1 MSTVAQPRLLSAVEV
16 ARSLGLEHAPTPEQA
31 LVIEAPLRAHLVVA
45 GAGSGKTETMAA
57 RVVWLVAN
65 GLVAPDQVLGLTF
78 TRKAAGELAERIG
91 RRLRALRAS
100 GASGASSA
108 SDAGQVVGGAAGV
121 LAPVVSTYNA
131 YAASLVADHG
141 LRLGI
146 EPGARLLGEAAGWQL
161 AQEVVQGWDPP
172 AGTAGLAGL
181 DRALDTLVAAV
192 LALAGQCSEHLCDPE
207 QVVELAEQLT
217 RHVAALPK
225 DGAGGAPA
233 RPTKSSDVTKV
244 LASVRA
250 RAALVPVVRAY
261 QARKRELEVLDF
273 GDQVALAA
281 RLARI
286 PEVAAGE
293 RERFGVVLLDEYQD
307 TSHAQLEL
315 LTALFD
321 DGHPVTAVGDPNQ
334 SIYGWRGA
342 SAGNLDSFPA
352 QFACSTNGSA
362 EVLALSTSWRSPRL
376 VLDVANTVAGPLRE
390 VSGVPVQPLRAR
402 DGAPEG
408 SIRVA
413 WHKTVEEEAAD
424 LADQLAL
431 YWRDPAVATVAV
443 LCRQRSQFLAI
454 ENALRARGLP
464 VEVVG
469 LGGLLDRPEVGDVV
483 ATLRVLHDPN
493 RGDALMRLLTGPR
506 WRIGPRDLA
515 GLGAWS
521 RTLAARD
528 RVAPAGSGG
537 PAAQAVLDP
546 DVVDESSI
554 VDALDEL
561 PPAGWAPGTGPGLS
575 SQGRARL
582 LRLSTELAR
591 LRSRT
596 SLPLPEL
603 VAEVERALLLEVE
616 LASAPGVVAS
626 AARAQLDAFADVAA
640 GFADTSDR
648 ATLGGFLAWLTAAAS
663 RERGLEQGE
672 DQSTEADDGSHIGEA
687 VTQSTTAIQVL
698 TVHAAKGLEWDVVA
712 VPGMVEGRF
721 PSGRQSGGTDSASGW
736 PTTTEALPYPLRGD
750 AASLPVWHWRSAGD
764 LKELAGSLVEF
775 RRECGAHEVL
785 EERRLAYVAWT
796 RPKQTLLVS
805 GFWWDHTTTA
815 RTPSRFVRQLVL
827 AHQSDPALLLVGADP
842 VALDRGSSFDQHPG
856 QGQEVSHAWP
866 TDPLG
871 ERRETLASAARQ
883 VLAAEDDLGGSRRA
897 RDLDPGSPLALEID
911 RLLHERDI
919 LRSTRTQVLLPSH
932 LSASR
937 AVQLAADPAAF
948 ATALRRPV
956 PVQPRPAT
964 RRGTAF
970 HEWIERQ
977 LRSEALWD
985 LTDVAGAGDD
995 EAAQD
1000 AGLALLQQQY
1010 LASEW
1015 AQREVVAVEVDVE
1028 TAVHGTV
1035 LRGRIDAVF
1044 RCTRPDGQP
1053 GFDVVDW
1060 KTGSPPT
1067 GAALRAAAI
1076 QLAVYRLAWARLQ
1089 GLAPERVGAAFFYV
1103 GAGRTLRPADDLD
1116 EQALA
1121 DLVEGVPLQ
1130 G

>member
-1 MSTVAQPRLLSAVEV
+1 VSAVVEPRLLSAVEV

-31 LVIEAPLRAHLVVA
+31 RVIEAPLRAHLVVA

-65 GLVAPDQVLGLTF
+65 GLAAPDQVLGLTF

-100 GASGASSA
+100 GVRGA
-108 SDAGQVVGGAAGV
+108 GGAGEIPGGGGV
-121 LAPVVSTYNA
+121 QAPVVSTYNA

-161 AQEVVQGWDPP
+161 ALEVVQGWDPP
-172 AGTAGLAGL
+172 VGTAGLAVL

-207 QVVELAEQLT
+207 QVLDLTEELT
-217 RHVAALPK
+217 RYVALLPK
-225 DGAGGAPA
+225 DDAGGAPA
-233 RPTKSSDVTKV
+233 RPAKSSDVTKV
-244 LASVRA
+244 LASLRA
-250 RAALVPVVRAY
+250 RAALVPVVRTY
-261 QARKRELEVLDF
+261 QARKRELEALDF
-273 GDQVALAA
+273 GDQVAMAA

-342 SAGNLDSFPA
+342 SAGNLDNFPT
-352 QFACSTNGSA
+352 QFACATNGSA
-362 EVLALSTSWRSPRL
+362 EVLALSTSWRSPRV

-390 VSGVPVQPLRAR
+390 VSQVPVQPLRAR
-402 DGAPEG
+402 DDAPVGA
-408 SIRVA
+408 IRVA
-413 WHKTVEEEAAD
+413 WHETVEQEAAD

-431 YWRDPAVATVAV
+431 HWRDPAVGTVAV
-443 LCRQRSQFLAI
+443 LCRQRSQFQPI
-454 ENALRARGLP
+454 EKALRARGLP

-483 ATLRVLHDPN
+483 ATLRVLHDPS

-515 GLGAWS
+515 GLGSWS
-521 RTLAARD
+521 RMLASRD
-528 RVAPAGSGG
+528 GVRPGG
-537 PAAQAVLDP
+537 PGEQAVLDP

-561 PPAGWAPGTGPGLS
+561 PPPGWAPATGPGLS
-575 SQGRARL
+575 GDGRARL
-582 LRLSTELAR
+582 HRLATELSR
-591 LRSRT
+591 LRGRT

-616 LASAPGVVAS
+616 LSSAPGVVAS
-626 AARAQLDAFADVAA
+626 TARAQLDAFADVAV

-648 ATLGGFLAWLTAAAS
+648 ATLGGFLSWLTAAAS

-672 DQSTEADDGSHIGEA
+672 DQSADADAGSHIGEH

-750 AASLPVWHWRSAGD
+750 AGSLPVWHWRSACD
-764 LKELAGSLVEF
+764 LKELGESLVSF

-805 GFWWDHTTTA
+805 GFWWDHTSTA
-815 RTPSRFVRQLVL
+815 RKPSRFVRQLVH
-827 AHQSDPALLLVGADP
+827 AHQGDPALQLVGADP
-842 VALDRGSSFDQHPG
+842 GDLEQGSSFDQHPG
-856 QGQEVSHAWP
+856 QGQELSHAWP
-866 TDPLG
+866 VDPLG
-871 ERRETLASAARQ
+871 ERREALASAARQ
-883 VLAAEDDLGGSRRA
+883 VLAHQHGPLGSRGA
-897 RDLDPGSPLALEID
+897 CDVDPGSPLALEID
-911 RLLHERDI
+911 RLLHERDT
-919 LRSTRTQVLLPSH
+919 LRSNRSQVVLPSH

-948 ATALRRPV
+948 ASALRRPV
-956 PVQPRPAT
+956 PAQPRPAT

-985 LTDVAGAGDD
+985 LADVAGAGDD

-1044 RCTRPDGQP
+1044 GCTRPDGQP

-1089 GLAPERVGAAFFYV
+1089 GLPPERVGAAFFYV
-1103 GAGRTLRPADDLD
+1103 GAGMTLRPADDLD
-1116 EQALA
+1116 EQALT
-1121 DLVEGVPLQ
+1121 DLVESVPLQ